1 MVGVQVGTI
10 AGLYNA
16 SAALCRLL
24 AGLILVR
31 ETRAPVLMLLFW
43 SIVMAE
49 RCAGTA
55 LGDALAGRR
64 AIGPGVPIPS
74 VCTGI
79 LPIVALWM
87 RARLRRPGLDS
98 TR

>member
-31 ETRAPVLMLLFW
+31 ETRAPVSMLIFW

-49 RCAGTA
+49 RCTGTA
-55 LGDALAGRR
+55 VGDALPSRR
-64 AIGPGVPIPS
+64 AIGLGVPIAS

-79 LPIVALWM
+79 LTTVALWM